1 MKFRMKEFK
10 SIDIINRNAHHVS
23 YEIDLGCI
31 YELQVV
37 FSVYSL
43 GWDLI
48 IGIWI
53 WDAFRKYKLCC
64 MFIPYFPYSPVRQ
77 LGKIKMH

>member
-10 SIDIINRNAHHVS
+10 SIDIINRNVHHVS

-37 FSVYSL
+37 FSVYYL
-43 GWDLI
+43 G
-48 IGIWI
+48 
-53 WDAFRKYKLCC
+53 
-64 MFIPYFPYSPVRQ
+64 
-77 LGKIKMH
+77 